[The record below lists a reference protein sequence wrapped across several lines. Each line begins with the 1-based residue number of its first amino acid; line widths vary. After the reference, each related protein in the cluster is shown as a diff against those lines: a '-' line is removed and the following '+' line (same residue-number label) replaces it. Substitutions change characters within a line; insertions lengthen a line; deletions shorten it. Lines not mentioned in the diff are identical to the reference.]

1 MKYLKSFGGL
11 INESNRL
18 SHFKEVLET
27 IEDLSLDFRDE
38 GGQVVFGIM
47 PTADIHYANFD
58 QNLND
63 IDIKMASM
71 GKRSIYVK
79 FDVESIK
86 KASYGELDENR
97 LELLIDTITSVHNY
111 LLKEDIVVQKFWTKE
126 IVARRSIDYGKNEFF
141 SYDAI
146 DELLNS
152 VDVVRAEK
160 LDQLVSQAGIK
171 MKRSDISFRSLLDVR
186 IVFTGQPLL
195 EEALSRGN
203 MTIQISESDIE
214 DIKDIIDDFNSEY
227 TDEGKYHIKAD
238 VSYGI
243 KMRRGFSGS
252 KESKGQY
259 VVVISDRTS
268 SYDGFQ
274 FHESIPLI
282 LRLMSK
288 FEVDII
294 ELGVL
299 YIHEPGRKFKTFTRD
314 QLESMVSGNYHYLM
328 NTISNISISLEI

>member
-11 INESNRL
+11 VKESNRF
-18 SHFKEVLET
+18 SHFKEVLDT

-38 GGQVVFGIM
+38 GGQVVFGLM

-86 KASYGELDENR
+86 KSSYSSPDEKTLD
-97 LELLIDTITSVHNY
+97 LLIDTITSVHNY
-111 LLKEDIVVQKFWTKE
+111 LLGEDIVVQKFWTKE
-126 IVARRSIDYGKNEFF
+126 IVARRSSDYGKNEFF
-141 SYDAI
+141 SYNTI

-160 LDQLVSQAGIK
+160 LGQLVGQAGIK
-171 MKRSDISFRSLLDVR
+171 MKRDDISFRSLLDVR

-195 EEALSRGN
+195 EES
-203 MTIQISESDIE
+203 IQVSEYDIE
-214 DIKDIIDDFNSEY
+214 DIRDIISDFNSEY
-227 TDEGKYHIKAD
+227 ADDGKYHIKAD
-238 VSYGI
+238 VN
-243 KMRRGFSGS
+243 RGVRWVVGVKGD
-252 KESKGQY
+252 KELKSQY
-259 VVVISDRTS
+259 MVIISDKTP

-288 FEVDII
+288 FEIDSI
-294 ELGVL
+294 ELGIL
-299 YIHEPGRKFKTFTRD
+299 HIHHPGRNFKTFTREE
-314 QLESMVSGNYHYLM
+314 LESMSSGNYVM
-328 NTISNISISLEI
+328 DTISNISITLEI

>member
-11 INESNRL
+11 VKESNRFL
-18 SHFKEVLET
+18 HFKEVLDT
-27 IEDLSLDFRDE
+27 IKDLSLDFTDD
-38 GGQVVFGIM
+38 GGEVIFGNM
-47 PTADIHYANFD
+47 PTAGVHYANFD
-58 QNLND
+58 QNLDD
-63 IDIKMASM
+63 ISIKMSSM
-71 GKRSIYVK
+71 GKKSVYVK
-79 FDVESIK
+79 FDIIQNIK
-86 KASYGELDENR
+86 KSYGELDENR
-97 LELLIDTITSVHNY
+97 LELLIDTIISVHNY
-111 LLKEDIVVQKFWTKE
+111 LLKEDMVVQKFWTKE
-126 IVARRSIDYGKNEFF
+126 IVARRSSDYGKNEFF
-141 SYDAI
+141 SYDTI

-160 LDQLVSQAGIK
+160 LGQLVSQAGIK
-171 MKRSDISFRSLLDVR
+171 MKGSDISFRTLLDVR
-186 IVFTGQPLL
+186 IVFTGQSLL

-203 MTIQISESDIE
+203 MAIQISESDIE
-214 DIKDIIDDFNSEY
+214 DVKDIIDDFNSEY
-227 TDEGKYHIKAD
+227 TDEGRYHIKAD

-288 FEVDII
+288 FEVNII
-294 ELGVL
+294 ELGIL
-299 YIHEPGRKFKTFTRD
+299 HIHVPSRKFKTFTRE
-314 QLESMVSGNYHYLM
+314 QLESMVSGNYVM
-328 NTISNISISLEI
+328 DTISNISISLEI